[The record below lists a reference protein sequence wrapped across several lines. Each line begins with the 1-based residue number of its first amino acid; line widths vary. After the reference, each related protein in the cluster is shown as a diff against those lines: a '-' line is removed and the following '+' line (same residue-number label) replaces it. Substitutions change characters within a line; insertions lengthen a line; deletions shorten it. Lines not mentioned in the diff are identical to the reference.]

1 MPIIASMPPLRS
13 AIIGVF
19 LIVLCARP
27 AFAQDENTLR
37 ASIVIDAS
45 KTENP
50 ISPLLYGQFI
60 EFMYEG
66 IKGGLHAELIRDRG
80 FEQPPNSLGL
90 PRYWERYPDDRNDD
104 YGLAFAW
111 DDRGFYAPQRS
122 APANET
128 NHALRVRLSDGV
140 IPRHGVFQSRIPVRD
155 GIDYRGYVWVKGS
168 NFTGQIRVALEQDS
182 TEGDI
187 YAEATL
193 GSVGNDWQQHSFALR
208 AAKSD
213 PLARFAILF
222 EGKGFLW
229 LDQVSLI
236 PGDAVD
242 DVRGD
247 VFQKIATLRPA
258 FMRWPGGNVA
268 QDYHW
273 LWGVGPRDRRV
284 TWPNLS
290 WNNEPEPSDFGTDE
304 YIRFCRRLGAEPTIT
319 VNVEGLGATAQEAA
333 AWVEYC
339 NSSRKTTHGTLRAD
353 NGHPNPYGV
362 RLWEVGNEIWGNWVR
377 GHSDAATYAANLTR
391 YAAAM
396 RAVDTNIQFIA
407 VGDNDTN
414 WNNTVL
420 RLAGSDIDHL
430 AIHHYYMEH
439 EMAGDPLNLMARP
452 LHYERFY
459 GEMRRWVRALAPQ
472 RRITLAI
479 NEWGLGLPVHRAH
492 SIEAALYA
500 ARLMNVFER
509 NGDFI
514 AMTAVSDLVNGWP
527 GGIIQAS
534 RHGLF
539 VTPIYLVN
547 QLYRENQGSHRLAAT
562 VQSPTFDTSREG
574 KNVPYLDVIAN
585 SNTNRSHLFLKAVN
599 VHPTQ
604 ALEVDV
610 KIDGRQFDPRGELLL
625 IEATSPGAFNSFR
638 TSNAIAIRRSEMPVA
653 SRFRVTLPKQSVSVL
668 RLKAL

>member
-1 MPIIASMPPLRS
+1 MLIIAMMLPPRS
-13 AIIGVF
+13 RIIRLL
-19 LIVLCARP
+19 LIALGASPTAP
-27 AFAQDENTLR
+27 APTENALS
-37 ASIVIDAS
+37 ASIVIDAR
-45 KTENP
+45 KTENA

-66 IKGGLHAELIRDRG
+66 IKGGLHAELIRDRD

-104 YGLAFAW
+104 YGLAFLW
-111 DDRGFYAPQRS
+111 DAEEFYPPRNDS
-122 APANET
+122 TT
-128 NHALRVRLSDGV
+128 NTTGHALRVRLSAGV
-140 IPRHGVFQSRIPVRD
+140 IPRHGLYQGRIPVRD
-155 GIDYRGYVWVKGS
+155 GIDYHVYLWLKGS
-168 NFTGQIRVALEQDS
+168 NFTGRIRVALEQDI

-187 YAEATL
+187 YAEAAPHT
-193 GSVGNDWQQHSFALR
+193 VDNDWRRHLFTLR
-208 AAKSD
+208 PAKSD

-222 EGKGFLW
+222 EGQGLLW
-229 LDQVSLI
+229 IDQVSLI
-236 PGDAVD
+236 PGDAVAD
-242 DVRGD
+242 TRAD
-247 VFQKIATLRPA
+247 VFQKIEGLRPA

-273 LWGVGPRDRRV
+273 MWGVGRRDRRV
-284 TWPNLS
+284 TWQNLS

-339 NSSRKTTHGTLRAD
+339 NGSRKTVHGALRAE
-353 NGHPNPYGV
+353 NGQPNPHGV
-362 RLWEVGNEIWGNWVR
+362 RFWEVGNEIWGNWVR
-377 GHSDAATYAANLTR
+377 GHSDAATYASNLVR

-396 RAVDTNIQFIA
+396 RAVDTNIQLIA
-407 VGDNDTN
+407 VADNDTN

-420 RLAGSDIDHL
+420 RLAGSQIDHL
-430 AIHHYYMEH
+430 AIHHYYMEN

-459 GEMRRWVRALAPQ
+459 GEMRRWVRELVPQ

-509 NGDFI
+509 NSDFI

-547 QLYRENQGSHRLAAT
+547 QLYREHQGDARFAAT
-562 VQSPTFDTSREG
+562 VQSPTFDTTREG
-574 KNVPYLDVIAN
+574 KSVPWLDVVA
-585 SNTNRSHLFLKAVN
+585 SGNTNRSQLFLKAVN
-599 VHPTQ
+599 VHPAQ
-604 ALEVDV
+604 AFEVDV
-610 KIDGRQFDPRGELLL
+610 KIDGQQVDPRGELFLL
-625 IEATSPGAFNSFR
+625 AANSSGTFNSFR
-638 TSNAIAIRRSEMPVA
+638 TPNAITIRRSEVA
-653 SRFRVTLPKQSVSVL
+653 V
-668 RLKAL
+668 A

>member
-1 MPIIASMPPLRS
+1 MPLLR
-13 AIIGVF
+13 ALLIGVF
-19 LIVLCARP
+19 LAGIGARQTV
-27 AFAQDENTLR
+27 FAQVESALPAR
-37 ASIVIDAS
+37 IAIDAR
-45 KTENP
+45 KAENP

-80 FEQPPNSLGL
+80 FESPPNSLGL

-104 YGLAFAW
+104 YGLAFLW
-111 DDRGFYAPQRS
+111 DADEFSPPRKDS
-122 APANET
+122 TT
-128 NHALRVRLSDGV
+128 NTAGHALRVKLSGGV
-140 IPRHGVFQSRIPVRD
+140 IPRHGLYQGRVPIRD
-155 GIDYRGYVWVKGS
+155 GIDYRGYIWLKGS
-168 NFTGQIRVALEQDS
+168 NFTGRIYVALEQDI
-182 TEGDI
+182 TEGDV
-187 YAEATL
+187 YAETTL
-193 GSVGNDWQQHSFALR
+193 AAVTGGGWQRHSFTLQPV
-208 AAKSD
+208 KPD
-213 PLARFAILF
+213 PLARFVILF
-222 EGKGFLW
+222 EGRGVLW
-229 LDQVSLI
+229 IDQVSLM
-236 PGDAVD
+236 PGDAVAD
-242 DVRGD
+242 TRAD
-247 VFQKIATLRPA
+247 VFQKIEALHPA

-273 LWGVGPRDRRV
+273 MWGVGPRDSRV

-290 WNNEPEPSDFGTDE
+290 WNNEPELSDFGTDE
-304 YIRFCRRLGAEPTIT
+304 YIRFCRHLRAEPTIT

-339 NSSRKTTHGTLRAD
+339 NGSRQTTHGALRVD
-353 NGHPNPYGV
+353 NGHSNPHGV

-377 GHSDAATYAANLTR
+377 GHSDATTYASNLLR

-396 RAVDTNIQFIA
+396 RAVDTNIQLIA

-420 RLAGSDIDHL
+420 RLAGSQIDYL
-430 AIHHYYMEH
+430 SIHHYYMEN

-459 GEMRRWVRALAPQ
+459 GEMRRWLRELVPQ

-479 NEWGLGLPVHRAH
+479 NEWGLGLPIHRAH

-509 NGDFI
+509 NSDLI

-547 QLYRENQGSHRLAAT
+547 QLYREHQGAERLAVT
-562 VQSPTFDTSREG
+562 VQGPTFDTTREG
-574 KNVPYLDVIAN
+574 KNVPCLDVVV
-585 SNTNRSHLFLKAVN
+585 SRSLNGSELFLKAVN
-599 VHPTQ
+599 VHPTR
-604 ALEVDV
+604 ALDVEVQ
-610 KIDGRQFDPRGELLL
+610 IDRQQLSPQGELSL
-625 IEATSPGAFNSFR
+625 ITANSSGTFNSFR
-638 TSNAIAIRRSEMPVA
+638 TPNAISIRRSKIPVN
-653 SRFRVTLPKQSVSVL
+653 SRFQLSLPKQSIAVL
-668 RLKAL
+668 RIKAL

>member
-1 MPIIASMPPLRS
+1 MPLLR
-13 AIIGVF
+13 ALLIGV
-19 LIVLCARP
+19 LLASTGARHTVVTQVETALP
-27 AFAQDENTLR
+27 AKIA
-37 ASIVIDAS
+37 IDTR
-45 KTENP
+45 KTENT

-80 FEQPPNSLGL
+80 FESPPSSLGL

-104 YGLAFAW
+104 YGLAFLW
-111 DDRGFYAPQRS
+111 DADEFYPPRKG
-122 APANET
+122 PATNT
-128 NHALRVRLSDGV
+128 SNHALRVKLSDGV
-140 IPRHGVFQSRIPVRD
+140 IPRHGLYQGRVPIRD
-155 GIDYRGYVWVKGS
+155 GIDYRGYLWLKGS
-168 NFTGQIRVALEQDS
+168 NFTGRIRVALEQDI
-182 TEGDI
+182 TEGDV

-193 GSVGNDWQQHSFALR
+193 DMVKNDWHRHSFALR
-208 AAKSD
+208 PVKSD
-213 PLARFAILF
+213 PLARLAILF
-222 EGKGFLW
+222 EGRGILW

-236 PGDAVD
+236 PGDAVAD
-242 DVRGD
+242 TRPD
-247 VFQKIATLRPA
+247 VFQKVEALRPA

-273 LWGVGPRDRRV
+273 MWGVGPRDRRV

-290 WNNEPEPSDFGTDE
+290 WNNEPEPGDFGTDE

-339 NSSRKTTHGTLRAD
+339 NGSRKTTQGALRAD
-353 NGHPNPYGV
+353 NGHPNPHGV

-377 GHSDAATYAANLTR
+377 GHSDAATYASNLVR

-420 RLAGSDIDHL
+420 RLAGSQIDYL
-430 AIHHYYMEH
+430 AIHHYYMEN
-439 EMAGDPLNLMARP
+439 EMAGDPLNLVARP

-459 GEMRRWVRALAPQ
+459 GEMRRWVRALVPQ

-479 NEWGLGLPVHRAH
+479 NEWGLGLPVQRAH

-509 NGDFI
+509 NSDFI
-514 AMTAVSDLVNGWP
+514 VMTAVSDLVNGWP

-547 QLYRENQGSHRLAAT
+547 QLYREHQGAERISTT
-562 VQSPTFDTSREG
+562 VQSPTIDTTREG
-574 KNVPYLDVIAN
+574 KGVPCLDAVA
-585 SNTNRSHLFLKAVN
+585 SVNTNGSALFLKAVN

-604 ALEVDV
+604 ALEIEVQ
-610 KIDGRQFDPRGELLL
+610 IDHRQFGPRGELSL
-625 IEATSPGAFNSFR
+625 ITADSSRAFNSFR
-638 TSNAIAIRRSEMPVA
+638 TPNAISIRRAGIPVD
-653 SRFRVTLPKQSVSVL
+653 SRFHLHLPKQSIAVL
-668 RLKAL
+668 RIKAAQ

>member
-1 MPIIASMPPLRS
+1 MPLPRALL
-13 AIIGVF
+13 IGVF
-19 LIVLCARP
+19 LAGVGARHIL
-27 AFAQDENTLR
+27 FAQVEPPLPAR
-37 ASIVIDAS
+37 IAIDAR
-45 KTENP
+45 KTENT

-80 FEQPPNSLGL
+80 FEAPPNSLGL

-104 YGLAFAW
+104 YGLAFLW
-111 DDRGFYAPQRS
+111 DASEFYPPRKDS
-122 APANET
+122 TT
-128 NHALRVRLSDGV
+128 NTVGHALRVKLSDGV
-140 IPRHGVFQSRIPVRD
+140 IQRHGLYQGRVPIRSGVN
-155 GIDYRGYVWVKGS
+155 YLGYLWLKGS
-168 NFTGQIRVALEQDS
+168 NFRGTIRVALEQDI
-182 TEGDI
+182 TEGDV
-187 YAEATL
+187 YDETMPATTVM
-193 GSVGNDWQQHSFALR
+193 GGGWQRCSFLLR
-208 AAKSD
+208 PVKSD
-213 PLARFAILF
+213 PLARFVILF
-222 EGKGFLW
+222 EGRGLLW
-229 LDQVSLI
+229 IDQVSLI
-236 PGDAVD
+236 PGDAVAD
-242 DVRGD
+242 TRAD
-247 VFQKIATLRPA
+247 VFEKIDALRPA

-273 LWGVGPRDRRV
+273 MWGVGPRDGRI

-304 YIRFCRRLGAEPTIT
+304 YIRFCRRLRAEPTIT

-339 NSSRKTTHGTLRAD
+339 NGSRQTTQGTLRAD
-353 NGHPNPYGV
+353 NGHPNPHGV
-362 RLWEVGNEIWGNWVR
+362 RLWEVGNEIWGDWVR
-377 GHSDAATYAANLTR
+377 GHSDATTYASNLLR

-396 RAVDTNIQFIA
+396 RAVDKNIQLIA

-420 RLAGSDIDHL
+420 RLAGSQIDYL
-430 AIHHYYMEH
+430 SIHHYYMEN
-439 EMAGDPLNLMARP
+439 EMDGDPRNLMARP

-459 GEMRRWVRALAPQ
+459 GEMRRWVRELVPQ

-479 NEWGLGLPVHRAH
+479 NEWGLGLPTDRAH

-509 NGDFI
+509 NSDFI

-547 QLYRENQGSHRLAAT
+547 QLYREHQGAERLAVT
-562 VQSPTFDTSREG
+562 VQSPTFNTTREG
-574 KNVPYLDVIAN
+574 KNVPYLDVVA
-585 SNTNRSHLFLKAVN
+585 SRNTNGSELFLKAVN

-604 ALEVDV
+604 ALDVEVQMD
-610 KIDGRQFDPRGELLL
+610 RQQLGPEGELSL
-625 IEATSPGAFNSFR
+625 ITANAGIYNSFR
-638 TSNAIAIRRSEMPVA
+638 TPNIISIRRSKIPVN
-653 SRFRVTLPKQSVSVL
+653 SRFQLNLPKESIAVL
-668 RLKAL
+668 RIKTL